1 MAARLAFFFRMNT
14 LHNTAFVFPG
24 QGSQFLG
31 MGMHLSQSYPIAR
44 ATFAEAEALLGIP
57 LSKIAWDGPE
67 EELNDTVNTQP
78 ALFVHSIAALR
89 VFQQTYP
96 NLQPAYTAGHSLGQ
110 LSALVAAGALQF
122 AEGLRL
128 VRARGLA
135 MKYAGSINPGGMA
148 AILGLD
154 IPTLETICAQASLP
168 GDVVQVAND
177 NCPGQVVL
185 SGARS
190 ALERAVELAK
200 KAGAKRAMV
209 LAVSIAAHS
218 ELMQPAQEAF
228 ALAIEKTP
236 IGDAKIPVISNISAQ
251 PIQTAKDLRAE
262 LLAQLTQRVR
272 WTESIRFMLA
282 NSIDTFLELGSGSVL
297 TGLIKRIDR
306 AAQGIPLGLPADFAA
321 LSIE

>member
-1 MAARLAFFFRMNT
+1 MNT
-14 LHNTAFVFPG
+14 LQNTAFVFPG

-31 MGMHLSQSYPIAR
+31 MGLQLAQSYPIAR
-44 ATFAEAEALLGIP
+44 ATFAEADAILGIQ
-57 LSKIAWDGPE
+57 LSKLAWDGPE

-78 ALFVHSIAALR
+78 ALFVHSVAAWR

-96 NLQPAYTAGHSLGQ
+96 NVQPAYTAGHSLGQ

-135 MKYAGSINPGGMA
+135 MKYAGSIYPGGMA
-148 AILGLD
+148 AILGPD
-154 IPTLETICAQASLP
+154 IPTLEAVCAQASTP
-168 GDVVQVAND
+168 GEVVQVAND

-185 SGARS
+185 SGARP

-200 KAGAKRAMV
+200 KAGAKRAML

-218 ELMQPAQEAF
+218 ELMQPAREAF
-228 ALAIEKTP
+228 ALAIEKAN
-236 IGDAKIPVISNISAQ
+236 IRDAAIPVISNVSAQ
-251 PIQTAKDLRAE
+251 PIKTAKELRTE

-282 NSIDTFLELGSGSVL
+282 NSVDTFLELGSGSVL
-297 TGLIKRIDR
+297 TGLLKRIDR
-306 AAQGIPLGLPADFAA
+306 EAQGIPLGLPTDFAA

>member
-1 MAARLAFFFRMNT
+1 MST
-14 LHNTAFVFPG
+14 LQNTAFVFPG

-31 MGMHLSQSYPIAR
+31 MGLQLAQSYPIAR
-44 ATFAEAEALLGIP
+44 ATFAEADAILGIP
-57 LSKIAWDGPE
+57 LSKLAWDGPE
-67 EELNDTVNTQP
+67 AELNDTVNTQP
-78 ALFVHSIAALR
+78 ALFVHSVAAWR

-96 NLQPAYTAGHSLGQ
+96 NLQPTYTAGHSLGQ

-154 IPTLETICAQASLP
+154 IPTLEAVCAQASLP
-168 GDVVQVAND
+168 GEAVQVAND

-185 SGARS
+185 SGARP

-200 KAGAKRAMV
+200 KAGAKRAML

-228 ALAIEKTP
+228 AVAIEKANIRDATIP
-236 IGDAKIPVISNISAQ
+236 IISNISAQ
-251 PIQTAKDLRAE
+251 PIQTAKDLRTE

-272 WTESIRFMLA
+272 WTDSIRFMLA
-282 NSIDTFLELGSGSVL
+282 NSVDTFLEMGSGSVL
-297 TGLIKRIDR
+297 TGLLKRIDR
-306 AAQGIPLGLPADFAA
+306 EAQGIPLGLPADFFM